1 MTLRVEEY
9 VREDGTI
16 PFKDWFERLDPH
28 AAAKVATAVTR
39 LILGNTSNVKWFSGI
54 GEIKVDWGPGYR
66 VYLAR
71 DGETMILL
79 FCGGTKKRQQSDIAT
94 ARMLHDEYKAR
105 KKAARRAGPL
115 DARETVN
122 NMALTRDFKDT
133 VVARVRRDPKFARA
147 LLDESATL
155 FLNGEP
161 ESARLLLRDLVN
173 ATVGFETLAEMTD
186 KPAKSLHRMLS
197 RSGNPSMDN
206 LAAIFD
212 AVRHRLKV
220 GLKAQTVKAA

>member
-1 MTLRVEEY
+1 M
-9 VREDGTI
+9 
-16 PFKDWFERLDPH
+16 H
-28 AAAKVATAVTR
+28 
-39 LILGNTSNVKWFSGI
+39 
-54 GEIKVDWGPGYR
+54 
-66 VYLAR
+66 
-71 DGETMILL
+71 
-79 FCGGTKKRQQSDIAT
+79 
-94 ARMLHDEYKAR
+94 
-105 KKAARRAGPL
+105 
-115 DARETVN
+115 
-122 NMALTRDFKDT
+122 T
-133 VVARVRRDPKFARA
+133 VVARVRRDPKFART

-161 ESARLLLRDLVN
+161 EAARLLLRDLSRDGRIE
-173 ATVGFETLAEMTD
+173 ALAEMTD